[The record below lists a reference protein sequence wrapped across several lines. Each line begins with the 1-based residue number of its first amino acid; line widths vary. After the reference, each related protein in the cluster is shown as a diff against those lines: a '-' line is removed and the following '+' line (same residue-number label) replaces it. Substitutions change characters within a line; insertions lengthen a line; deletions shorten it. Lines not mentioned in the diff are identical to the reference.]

1 MIKTRSKKDS
11 LHFGHQAIG
20 LVVLFCGGLAHG
32 ADQLPTDVEVLRA
45 QIVEQTKYLE
55 SLKKQISEADAKI
68 AEIQKSLANDVLRKT
83 RGAGTR
89 RSDSQALE
97 LADASPTS
105 QPANQIGQAPEGG
118 RPQQV
123 AQIFD
128 QPGVLTPRGKW
139 TIEPGLQYGYST
151 SNRISLV
158 GYTIIPALLIGLID
172 VREVKRNTF
181 TPSLTARW
189 GITNRFEI
197 EAKVPYVYRSDTSI
211 ERPYVQGSSN
221 PELFSSTGKGVG
233 DIEFTGRYQLNEG
246 GPDTPYF
253 IGTLRFKTRT
263 GKDPFEVLTDTRA
276 GLTSELQR
284 ELPTGSG
291 FYTIQPG
298 LTMLYPADP
307 AVFFGSISYQHNI
320 KRSGVTMNTT
330 DGPVSVGDIAPGD
343 VIGFNFGMGLAI
355 NDRSSFSI
363 GYDHS
368 SVGRTRQNG
377 VPSQNSVRTQLGTLL
392 LGYSQRLS
400 NSTSL
405 NVSVG
410 AGVTRDTPD
419 IQLSVRLP
427 MSL

>member
-68 AEIQKSLANDVLRKT
+68 AEIQKSLANDALRRT

-405 NVSVG
+405 NISVG